1 MAPASE
7 GALAGGAIGG
17 AVVALPAVKE
27 RFATQGMHG
36 TLGSAA
42 FKAHLAKEF
51 PYWQDTIKK
60 LGIKAE

>member
-1 MAPASE
+1 
-7 GALAGGAIGG
+7 
-17 AVVALPAVKE
+17 VAQPAVKE

-42 FKAHLAKEF
+42 FTARLAKEF
-51 PYWQDTIKK
+51 SYWQATIQK